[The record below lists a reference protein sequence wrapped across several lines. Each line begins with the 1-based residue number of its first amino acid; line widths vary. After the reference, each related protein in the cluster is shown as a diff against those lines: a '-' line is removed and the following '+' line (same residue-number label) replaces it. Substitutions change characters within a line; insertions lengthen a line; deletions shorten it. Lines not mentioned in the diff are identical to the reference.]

1 MIGFSVP
8 ELLAFAV
15 IPVLYRAVVTGD
27 TAVDL
32 GLSAAVRA
40 DGLLSGKISVIGAD
54 GIGGGQCIIGQLIVF
69 GNFAHQ
75 SRRRLPIGQLF
86 AEEGV
91 EYRTAGIKRLE
102 LVLYIKCGEHIFG
115 VAYRQM
121 AGIGIVGCCPLM
133 RRDDVREMYLVMF
146 GKPVR
151 GRLGRGRLQIVK
163 ISVLLL

>member
-40 DGLLSGKISVIGAD
+40 DSLFSGKVTVIRAN
-54 GIGGGQCIIGQLIVF
+54 GIGGRQRVIGQLVVLSYLTHK
-69 GNFAHQ
+69 GGG
-75 SRRRLPIGQLF
+75 SLPIRQF
-86 AEEGV
+86 FSEEGV

-146 GKPVR
+146 GKPV
-151 GRLGRGRLQIVK
+151 GGGLGRGRLQIVK